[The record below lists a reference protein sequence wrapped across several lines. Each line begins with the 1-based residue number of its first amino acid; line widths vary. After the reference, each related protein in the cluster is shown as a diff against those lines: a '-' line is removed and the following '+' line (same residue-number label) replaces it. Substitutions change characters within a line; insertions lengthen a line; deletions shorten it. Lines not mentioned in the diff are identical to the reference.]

1 MNLNTSSWR
10 PFILANLYEIVM
22 GDKLDKNKTSQDNPT
37 VNFVSRISYNNGVD
51 AVIDRI
57 DGLTP
62 HPAGLLTVSLGGEY
76 LGSCY
81 IQKAPFYTAQN
92 IAIMKPRTPEMT
104 FEVNIFVCSLVKYE
118 CKTKYYAFGR
128 ELNTHIRTD
137 FEIYLPVQLDNMGMP
152 VIDSNNLYSS
162 EGYIPDWKFMEDY
175 IKSLHHKP
183 ITTAQYNNSSDN
195 VNVTEWKRFSLG
207 KLFQIK
213 KGKRLTAEDQTEGNN
228 IYIGAIDNNN
238 GVANKIGQSPIH
250 KGNTISLSYNG
261 SVGEAFY
268 QSEPYWATDDV
279 NALYSKYDG
288 FNKYI
293 GLFIV
298 AVIRKEKY
306 RFNYGRK
313 WTLENMRETEICLPI
328 KRYENNAPVIDDTY
342 SYSEQGFIPDWG
354 FMENFIKNLP
364 FGDRI

>member
-195 VNVTEWKRFSLG
+195 INVTEWKRFSLG

-228 IYIGAIDNNN
+228 IYIGAIDNLN
-238 GVANKIGQSPIH
+238 S
-250 KGNTISLSYNG
+250 
-261 SVGEAFY
+261 
-268 QSEPYWATDDV
+268 AT
-279 NALYSKYDG
+279 L
-288 FNKYI
+288 
-293 GLFIV
+293 
-298 AVIRKEKY
+298 
-306 RFNYGRK
+306 
-313 WTLENMRETEICLPI
+313 
-328 KRYENNAPVIDDTY
+328 
-342 SYSEQGFIPDWG
+342 
-354 FMENFIKNLP
+354 
-364 FGDRI
+364 